1 MGEDRM
7 DDALTLLQS
16 FLLTIP
22 YCDNASS
29 EGHFQQMLYVI
40 LALAGQYHYIDV
52 EVRTPSGRVDMV
64 MRTGKALYL
73 LELEMNKSAAAAMN
87 QIDLKDYPARFARC
101 GLPIVK
107 VGINFDEER
116 RTISDWKIE
125 PMR

>member
-1 MGEDRM
+1 
-7 DDALTLLQS
+7 
-16 FLLTIP
+16 
-22 YCDNASS
+22 
-29 EGHFQQMLYVI
+29 
-40 LALAGQYHYIDV
+40 
-52 EVRTPSGRVDMV
+52 MV

-73 LELEMNKSAAAAMN
+73 LELKMNKSAAAAMN
-87 QIDLKDYPARFARC
+87 QIDLKNYPARFARC